1 MHACWNLSQEGFVP
15 LPDISGFRVDPR
27 LSKALEVSDEDG
39 TSADGTFATCRAV
52 RVESAIG

>member
-39 TSADGTFATCRAV
+39 TSADGRYCCKSLFGV
-52 RVESAIG
+52 SNENS